1 MEDRKLD
8 RLARMRLWWSVC
20 WWGEPLEV
28 WGNRDLMAT
37 GMTLGSVMSDMRL
50 WGWGYELNS
59 RGPWRE
65 ALSIVLESRDG

>member
-1 MEDRKLD
+1 
-8 RLARMRLWWSVC
+8 
-20 WWGEPLEV
+20 
-28 WGNRDLMAT
+28 MAT
-37 GMTLGSVMSDMRL
+37 GMTGKVMSDMRL